1 VIKGGSKLFI
11 GVLKK
16 WENVTHLLNRKEFY
30 YRILAATIVVIYGF
44 LLSSRFLI
52 HLPND
57 LEDTPLR
64 KQVTNDTI
72 TAQMTEK
79 TFFTDRNMLQVGLIF
94 DDQSVTIPRG
104 YAVAVR
110 EKSNTK
116 ANYKTQ
122 LIKITDAYYLLFVHR
137 LPTNWQS
144 VSIQISEIGNSDS
157 TFSTDQK
164 LYVANPK
171 TIKVGHFR
179 QQSSSYYANQ
189 YYELL
194 IKDDQKSIAREY
206 QKQNSYQSDIRDIEN
221 KISSLKDELTY
232 QTGSQKQDTQ
242 NEILNQQTQM
252 NGLKTNIQNSQ
263 DQVSEDRTEIQ
274 LLKKKQAEIGY

>member
-1 VIKGGSKLFI
+1 MFS

-16 WENVTHLLNRKEFY
+16 WENVTHLLNRKENY
-30 YRILAATIVVIYGF
+30 YRILAVAIVVIYGF

-64 KQVTNDTI
+64 RQITNDTI

-79 TFFTDRNMLQVGLIF
+79 TFFTDRNMLQVGLII

-104 YAVAVR
+104 YAVVVK

-116 ANYKTQ
+116 VNYKTQ

-137 LPTNWQS
+137 LPANWQS
-144 VSIQISEIGNSDS
+144 VSLQISEMGNSNS
-157 TFSTDQK
+157 AFSTDQK

-171 TIKVGHFR
+171 TTKVAHFK
-179 QQSSSYYANQ
+179 QQSSSYYTNQ

-206 QKQNSYQSDIRDIEN
+206 KKQKDYQSDIRDIEN
-221 KISSLKDELTY
+221 KISSLKDQLTY

-242 NEILNQQTQM
+242 NKILNEQTQM

-263 DQVSEDRTEIQ
+263 DRVSEYRTEIQ